1 MAEQKRIITIV
12 GERQARPK
20 FAFLY
25 NGPSR
30 ACKDCNYFKVCQEKL
45 DQGSVYEIVKVRDKE
60 IPCNIHDDKARVV
73 EVVEADLSVAV
84 NRRENFEGATVT
96 IKSSDCDNKSCPSF
110 GICMPLGLQKK
121 GKYRIVGVLG
131 PISCPLRRP
140 LVEVR
145 ARRVPKPSS

>member
-1 MAEQKRIITIV
+1 MDEQKLIITIV

-25 NGPSR
+25 DGPSR
-30 ACKDCNYFKVCQEKL
+30 ACESCNYFKVCQEKL
-45 DQGSVYEIVKVRDKE
+45 NQGSIYEIVKVRDKE
-60 IPCNIHDDKARVV
+60 IPCKIHDDKARVV
-73 EVVEADLSVAV
+73 EVVEADLSVAF
-84 NRRENFEGATVT
+84 NQREVFEGATIT
-96 IKSSDCDNKSCPSF
+96 IKSSDCGNKSCPNS
-110 GICMPLGLQKK
+110 GMCMPLGLQKK